1 MGGRVPETPRRQAD
15 EDGTIIARVSG
26 MVQSPLRSLLIGAG
40 AVLLLGGL
48 AWPWLSR
55 YLGRL
60 PGDVV
65 VRRENFTFVFP
76 VVTCIVLSVILT
88 LLLWL
93 FGRR

>member
-1 MGGRVPETPRRQAD
+1 
-15 EDGTIIARVSG
+15 
-26 MVQSPLRSLLIGAG
+26 MVQPLRALLIAG
-40 AVLLLGGL
+40 GVVLLLAGL

-65 VRRENFTFVFP
+65 VRRGNFTFAFP
-76 VVTCIVLSVILT
+76 IVTCLVLSVVLT